1 MVIQRCPVRGDEVE
15 TPRGI
20 VESLRGE
27 QGGGEMFSGAQGME
41 PQKLVIFT
49 SDVLFG
55 GAGGL
60 VEERA
65 KVGKK
70 VHFRM

>member
-27 QGGGEMFSGAQGME
+27 QGGGEME
-41 PQKLVIFT
+41 PQRLVIFT
-49 SDVLFG
+49 SDFLFG

-60 VEERA
+60 VEDELCL
-65 KVGKK
+65 
-70 VHFRM
+70 F